1 MAHSPPGFSPVS
13 PALYSM
19 AIRYVVLILVLVCL
33 VTFIRTPGPVTS
45 VVAATPEAAPGDGPT
60 IEGCPVFPADNP
72 WNQDIS
78 GAPIDPRSAR
88 YIASINRDGDTFLH
102 ADFGSNLD
110 YGFPYVVVAGTQ
122 PKVPISY
129 VEYGDE
135 SDPGPFPIPPDA
147 PVEGGNDRHVIVID
161 KDNCILYELYHAE
174 KVTGGWEAGSGA
186 VFDLRSNALRP
197 DTWTSTDQAGLP
209 IFPGL
214 VRYDEVQAGAIRH
227 ALRFTVRQTQR
238 AFIHPAT
245 HYGSSNDPDDPPMG
259 LRLRLKASYDISK
272 VRGQARVILEAL
284 KKYGML
290 VADTG
295 TSWYISGATDARW
308 DDADLD
314 QLKRIPG
321 SAFEVVQTGPIL
333 KP

>member
-1 MAHSPPGFSPVS
+1 MAVKRSMIILMVFGLVALIRPRGPMTAVS
-13 PALYSM
+13 
-19 AIRYVVLILVLVCL
+19 
-33 VTFIRTPGPVTS
+33 
-45 VVAATPEAAPGDGPT
+45 AATAEAVSNSGPT

-78 GAPIDPRSAR
+78 GAPVDPRSAR
-88 YIASINRDGDTFLH
+88 YIASINSGGDTFLH
-102 ADFGSNLD
+102 ADFGSNQD

-147 PVEGGNDRHVIVID
+147 AVEGGNDRHVIVID

-174 KVTGGWEAGSGA
+174 KVGSGWEAGSGA
-186 VFDLRSNALRP
+186 IFDLHSNQLRP

-227 ALRFTVRQTQR
+227 ALRFTVQQTQR

-245 HYGSSNDPDDPPMG
+245 HYGSSDDPNDPPMG
-259 LRLRLKASYDISK
+259 LRLRLKAKYDISK
-272 VRGQARVILEAL
+272 VTGQARVVLEAL
-284 KKYGML
+284 KKYGMF

-295 TSWYISGATDARW
+295 TSWFISGATDSRW
-308 DDADLD
+308 DDDDLD

-321 SAFEVVQTGPIL
+321 SAFEVVKAGPIL